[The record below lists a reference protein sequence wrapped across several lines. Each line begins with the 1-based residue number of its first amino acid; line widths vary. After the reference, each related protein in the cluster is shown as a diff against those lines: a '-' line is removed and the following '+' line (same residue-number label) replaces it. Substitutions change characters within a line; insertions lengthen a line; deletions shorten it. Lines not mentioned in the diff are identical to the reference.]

1 VTDESSPNVKAL
13 FDPGWVFLVAGLAL
27 LCALAIIPAMAD
39 VDAVKV
45 KKDQVLAIE
54 RHRESRISRYEE
66 FIGAVDNREP
76 SLLVSLAESQ
86 LNQIPSDRGALPTGS
101 SSGRGDASV
110 FPSLEPEPLVL
121 PTHERPISRL
131 ERLSTDEKTRPVVM
145 AVGAVCVLLGLLPL
159 TRR

>member
-1 VTDESSPNVKAL
+1 
-13 FDPGWVFLVAGLAL
+13 
-27 LCALAIIPAMAD
+27 MAD
-39 VDAVKV
+39 LDAARL
-45 KKDQVLAIE
+45 KKEQVLAIE
-54 RHRESRISRYEE
+54 DHRESRISRYEE

-86 LNQIPSDRGALPTGS
+86 LNQIPTDRGALPTGIS
-101 SSGRGDASV
+101 GGRGDASV

-121 PTHERPISRL
+121 PTRERAVSRL

-145 AVGAVCVLLGLLPL
+145 TVGAVCVLLGLLPL